1 MKPQTKHTIPF
12 DKLII
17 FLPTILLLLG
27 IFFVMALPR
36 VIAADARH
44 AAAGNIVETGKAF
57 SGVAKEADPSVVFI
71 QVEKKMK
78 AAPMFG
84 LTAPGDGSSDPFGGL
99 FKRFFQGQVPDSR
112 GDGREYSVSGAGSGF
127 IASKDG
133 YILTNNHVV
142 SDADKITVTLSDGR
156 ELKGKVVGTDPRTDL
171 AVIKVDADDLPVLPL
186 GDSDSL
192 EPGEWVVA
200 VGSPFGLTHSITAGI
215 VSAIGRTHVGIAD
228 YEDFIQTDA
237 AINPGN
243 SGGPLLDL
251 EGHVVGINTAIYT
264 RTGSYMGVGFAI
276 PINLAKKISDQLIK
290 DGSVTRG
297 YLGVLIQELSPALAK
312 SFDLR
317 EEKGILVSQ
326 VESDSPAE
334 KAGLKEGDVIVGLD
348 GEDVAKVG
356 PFRNTVAMYGPGKT
370 IDLTVVRDGKKMSFE
385 VCLGRLSDQ
394 GPAAAA
400 GQGCLEPFGVSIQEL
415 DPALAERFGY
425 QGEQGVLISQVDPQS
440 LAARAGLRPGTLIK
454 EVDRQPVASIA
465 DIEKAMKNAGSTDSV
480 LLLVQDGRYSK
491 FLVLERE

>member
-1 MKPQTKHTIPF
+1 
-12 DKLII
+12 LII
-17 FLPTILLLLG
+17 VLPAFLLLSG
-27 IFFVMALPR
+27 IFFVTALPR

-44 AAAGNIVETGKAF
+44 AAAGDLTATGKAF
-57 SGVAKEADPSVVFI
+57 SNVAKEADPSVVFI

-78 AAPMFG
+78 AAPMLG
-84 LTAPGDGSSDPFGGL
+84 MTAPGDDPSDPFGGL
-99 FKRFFQGQVPDSR
+99 FRRFFQGRTPDPR
-112 GDGREYSVSGAGSGF
+112 GNGREYSVSGAGSGC

-142 SDADKITVTLSDGR
+142 SDADKITVTLGDGR
-156 ELKGKVVGTDPRTDL
+156 ELKAKIVGTDPRTDL

-215 VSAIGRTHVGIAD
+215 VSAVGRTHVGIAD
-228 YEDFIQTDA
+228 YENFIQTDA

-251 EGHVVGINTAIYT
+251 EGRVVGINTAIYT

-276 PINLAKKISDQLIK
+276 PINLARGISGRLIK

-297 YLGVLIQELSPALAK
+297 YLGILIQELTPALAA
-312 SFDLR
+312 SFDLK

-326 VESDSPAE
+326 VEGDSPAE
-334 KAGLKEGDVIVGLD
+334 KAGVKEGDVIVELD
-348 GEDVAKVG
+348 GKSVEKVG
-356 PFRNTVAMYGPGKT
+356 PFRNTVAMYGPGK
-370 IDLTVVRDGKKMSFE
+370 IVDLTVVRDGKKMSFD
-385 VCLGRLSDQ
+385 VCLGRLSDE
-394 GPAAAA
+394 GSGTAT
-400 GQGCLEPFGVSIQEL
+400 GRGCLENFGISIQDL

-425 QGEQGVLISQVDPQS
+425 QGEQGVLISQVDPES
-440 LAARAGLRPGTLIK
+440 LAARAGLRPGVLIK
-454 EVDRQPVASIA
+454 EVDRRPVASAA
-465 DIEKAMKNAGSTDSV
+465 DIEKAMKSAGSNDSV
-480 LLLVQDGRYSK
+480 LLLVRDGRYSRY
-491 FLVLERE
+491 LVIERE